1 MYLNYSSNSY
11 YIVILYMSLMDNI
24 INKYKIGKPNNN
36 AFLGLSGGYNPNEIN
51 KEIDDF
57 NTEYEKQQI
66 TSEKFGNSEELY
78 EKCKLFSKEYT
89 ELIEKQAEE
98 LALLAKNLPTI
109 VKINKENA
117 EINEDMNELINSDH
131 YVNLTNKLRSIKTN
145 ISKIKNFLVKEGIH
159 DF

>member
-1 MYLNYSSNSY
+1 
-11 YIVILYMSLMDNI
+11 MSLMDNI

-36 AFLGLSGGYNPNEIN
+36 AFLGLSGGYNPNEIS

-57 NTEYEKQQI
+57 NTEYEKQQL

-89 ELIEKQAEE
+89 DKIEKQAEE